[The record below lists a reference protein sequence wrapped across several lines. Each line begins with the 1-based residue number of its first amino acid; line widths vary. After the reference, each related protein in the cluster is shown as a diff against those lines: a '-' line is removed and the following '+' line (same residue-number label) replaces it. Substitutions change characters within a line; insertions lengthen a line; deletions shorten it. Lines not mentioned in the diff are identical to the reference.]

1 MKLNHNT
8 ERLHAIKGFDLN
20 LLTMFESVYIHG
32 SITKAAGILGLTPS
46 AVSQAIGR
54 LRDHFSDPLFVR
66 QEKTLPLPKRQLEYM
81 KNSLSPMI
89 IYCQVFRR

>member
-32 SITKAAGILGLTPS
+32 SITKAAGILGLPP
-46 AVSQAIGR
+46 
-54 LRDHFSDPLFVR
+54 FSRESGYWTFTRSLF
-66 QEKTLPLPKRQLEYM
+66 
-81 KNSLSPMI
+81 
-89 IYCQVFRR
+89 